1 MVANSGKWRRKN
13 SSEEGYYIQNIDISQ
28 SVVIFNKE
36 QILTINS
43 NLAITISV
51 SSFQESLCLCISEGP
66 GSSREILQEQSEEH
80 IRQLPLSVLFKEV
93 YLKVLKQMYLIWT
106 GVLRPDLLELIL
118 LNEAALVLVN
128 DKEGLLD
135 VIRTL
140 SRQTNLGE
148 EALVVE
154 GFSSWKVI
162 SSRFFYDGGDEWLRE
177 ERKGLEKHPQAHTL
191 TTNDVYTE
199 VDTLEWK
206 SCHYLLTR
214 IVLNPRDFLFS
225 VEHRRRC

>member
-1 MVANSGKWRRKN
+1 
-13 SSEEGYYIQNIDISQ
+13 
-28 SVVIFNKE
+28 
-36 QILTINS
+36 
-43 NLAITISV
+43 
-51 SSFQESLCLCISEGP
+51 
-66 GSSREILQEQSEEH
+66 
-80 IRQLPLSVLFKEV
+80 
-93 YLKVLKQMYLIWT
+93 MYLIWT

-135 VIRTL
+135 VIKTL

-206 SCHYLLTR
+206 SCDYLLTR
-214 IVLNPRDFLFS
+214 MLF
-225 VEHRRRC
+225 